1 MICIS
6 LVWPQLRGGYFSTF
20 PTFEIIDLTGMIW
33 FSTLS
38 ETLISQ
44 LRTFTFIQP
53 IISNNGSINYHCSN
67 NRFQL
72 LKNKIR
78 SHYIENWKNQN
89 WTCLVCSDRSTV
101 PSARMH
107 YYYSSIPVGTR
118 NLSFINI
125 ITGRSKVSVINSTV

>member
-1 MICIS
+1 M
-6 LVWPQLRGGYFSTF
+6 
-20 PTFEIIDLTGMIW
+20 
-33 FSTLS
+33 S

-53 IISNNGSINYHCSN
+53 IIFNNGSIYYHCSN

-72 LKNKIR
+72 SKNKIR

-101 PSARMH
+101 PNVGMH

-118 NLSFINI
+118 NLSFIDI
-125 ITGRSKVSVINSTV
+125 ITGRSKVSVLILQYRYTIYPEVHLAVVIYKYKSTVYPLE